1 MSELCVRELCVCVRG
16 EREREREFREREF
29 REREFREREFREREF
44 REREFREREFREREF
59 REREFRE
66 RESSERERERELC
79 ASKLWRETA
88 GSGVHNEKQKPRTKR
103 GNKNTPRA
111 PTDEFAAAP
120 RSLSGAQHSAEGT
133 WPAPW
138 PATASS
144 PGPLDLGVAQMQL
157 GGFQPTPG

>member
-1 MSELCVRELCVCVRG
+1 MSELCVRELCVC
-16 EREREREFREREF
+16 ERREREFREFREF
-29 REREFREREFREREF
+29 
-44 REREFREREFREREF
+44 
-59 REREFRE
+59 
-66 RESSERERERELC
+66 RERERELC